1 LINISAVGQKNRGRK
16 KKIFFRPLFFVDAFS
31 ATEAAIYVPI
41 PAPRRVRRRRFI

>member
-31 ATEAAIYVPI
+31 ATEATIYVSI